1 MAHYPV
7 VFSAA
12 VEGPTD
18 EVVLRKIVESCGA
31 ALGTVYGKTGKT
43 HLLTHLHQ
51 YNQAASFSPWIVLI
65 DLDQDAN
72 CAPTAKAAW
81 LASEATQMCFRI
93 AVRAVESWLLA
104 DRESLAAYL
113 SISES
118 HSPVAPE
125 TLNNPKE
132 TLVNLARRSRR
143 RRLRE
148 DMTPRPS
155 GGRPVGPAY
164 TSRLIEYTL
173 THWRPDDAARH
184 ADSLLRLCKDIT
196 EFINSRE
203 VNDQAKRG
211 NDLLPK
217 TINLSCGEF

>member
-1 MAHYPV
+1 MAHVPV

-18 EVVLRKIVESCGA
+18 EVVLRRIVESCGA
-31 ALGTVYGKTGKT
+31 ALGVAYGKTGKA
-43 HLLTHLHQ
+43 HLLTHLHH
-51 YNQAASFSPWIVLI
+51 YNQAANFSPWIVLI

-81 LASEATQMCFRI
+81 LATPATQMCFRI

-104 DRESLAAYL
+104 DRESLAAFL

-118 HSPVAPE
+118 HIPVAPE

-148 DMTPRPS
+148 EMAPRPS
-155 GGRPVGPAY
+155 SGRPVGPAY

-173 THWRPDDAARH
+173 TYWRPDVAARH
-184 ADSLLRLCKDIT
+184 ADSLLRLCQDIT
-196 EFINSRE
+196 ESVSNW
-203 VNDQAKRG
+203 VAD
-211 NDLLPK
+211 D
-217 TINLSCGEF
+217 